1 MKRNGWLLI
10 ALAALLVALVPLAYA
25 NAPDAK
31 WIPGIFDG
39 DVDDVVTLDPGS
51 VDTSPRGDVCPPP
64 LAFKPLS
71 PIPQHAL
78 SSSSPSSSST
88 RGPPAV

>member
-10 ALAALLVALVPLAYA
+10 ALAALLVVLAPLAYA
-25 NAPDAK
+25 SSPDAR
-31 WIPGIFDG
+31 WIPGICDG

-51 VDTSPRGDVCPPP
+51 VDTIRCGGLCSPP
-64 LAFKPLS
+64 LAVYPLP
-71 PIPQHAL
+71 PIPGHAL
-78 SSSSPSSSST
+78 SSTSPSSSST

>member
-10 ALAALLVALVPLAYA
+10 ALAALLVALAPLVYA
-25 NAPDAK
+25 SSPDGR
-31 WIPGIFDG
+31 WIPGICDG

-51 VDTSPRGDVCPPP
+51 VDTTPCGGVCPPP
-64 LAFKPLS
+64 LAFKPLP
-71 PIPQHAL
+71 PIPEHAL
-78 SSSSPSSSST
+78 SSSSPSASST

>member
-10 ALAALLVALVPLAYA
+10 ALAALLVAIAPLAYA
-25 NAPDAK
+25 SSPDAR
-31 WIPGIFDG
+31 WIPGICDG
-39 DVDDVVTLDPGS
+39 DAADVVTLDPGS
-51 VDTSPRGDVCPPP
+51 VDTTPCGDVCPPP
-64 LAFKPLS
+64 LAIRPL
-71 PIPQHAL
+71 PPTPEHAL